1 MDNRYGILAL
11 SSNYALFGD
20 MSQQVMTVIEG
31 LVPALEVYS
40 IDEAFADLDR
50 TGQGDLGRGTEENR
64 HSDRGRHRANQ
75 DVGEVGQRCSQA
87 LAASSLIS
95 PPRTRRRFPRE
106 FNARMVAERQQPGI
120 SVVSVW

>member
-1 MDNRYGILAL
+1 MDNRCGILAF
-11 SSNYALFGD
+11 SSNYALFGG

-40 IDEAFADLDR
+40 IDEAFADGPYR
-50 TGQGDLGRGTEENR
+50 PGDLGRGTEVNR

-75 DVGEVGQRCSQA
+75 AS
-87 LAASSLIS
+87 AASSLIS
-95 PPRTRRRFPRE
+95 PPRTRRQ
-106 FNARMVAERQQPGI
+106 FNTRMVADRQQPGI